1 MRPVILR
8 LQILEDLPMQALLR
22 NFVPFFD
29 LEVPRDSKED
39 PSLHFALS
47 GQPSAYLLCPLLVE
61 EIVEILA
68 ETKGRQRRGHHL
80 SQLIR
85 ARILQ
90 ESD

>member
-8 LQILEDLPMQALLR
+8 LQILEDLPMQALLK

-29 LEVPRDSKED
+29 LEVPRDSKEED
-39 PSLHFALS
+39 PSLRFALS
-47 GQPSAYLLCPLLVE
+47 GQPSTYLLRPLLVE

-68 ETKGRQRRGHHL
+68 ETKGRQRRGHRL

-85 ARILQ
+85 TRILQ
-90 ESD
+90 EK